1 LSPSALSVHPSA
13 PQEPVRRGASQ
24 YTDKADALGKV
35 PIDAAD
41 QRVAVRPSAVQRARQ
56 RKGLVM
62 SSEHAAKILSPSAL
76 SVHPS
81 APQEPVRSGASQCTD
96 KADAL
101 VASYRVPPTMKC
113 SRRNRVIPHRH
124 DDSMVKLQQARTA
137 RHLQANRRRII
148 EQRRL
153 WGRRIS
159 WPERPSPGWLA
170 EVRQA
175 SGLSTRDL
183 AQRLEVAHSTVVRV
197 EASERNDA
205 IQLGMLRRYADAMDA
220 DLRYIILPRA
230 SVLETTDS
238 QGRKRRAH
246 LRLKAKRA
254 DPRRI
259 TPVPC

>member
-1 LSPSALSVHPSA
+1 
-13 PQEPVRRGASQ
+13 
-24 YTDKADALGKV
+24 
-35 PIDAAD
+35 
-41 QRVAVRPSAVQRARQ
+41 
-56 RKGLVM
+56 
-62 SSEHAAKILSPSAL
+62 
-76 SVHPS
+76 
-81 APQEPVRSGASQCTD
+81 
-96 KADAL
+96 
-101 VASYRVPPTMKC
+101 
-113 SRRNRVIPHRH
+113 
-124 DDSMVKLQQARTA
+124 MVKLQQAKAA

-148 EQRRL
+148 EQRRQ
-153 WGRRIS
+153 WGQRIR
-159 WPERPSPGWLA
+159 WPDRPLPGWLA

-183 AQRLEVAHSTVVRV
+183 AQRIGVAQSSVTRI
-197 EASERNDA
+197 EASERHDT

-259 TPVPC
+259 TPVPG